1 MELRR
6 LPAFCNVF
14 WRVRSCS
21 VVLEEA
27 SAVTVLARGDVL
39 TAWSEEGGGGTEG
52 RSVGER
58 RKNFLR
64 MPKEPSESCGGEVKV
79 EGCEDTFGSLG

>member
-1 MELRR
+1 M
-6 LPAFCNVF
+6 A
-14 WRVRSCS
+14 WG
-21 VVLEEA
+21 
-27 SAVTVLARGDVL
+27 VTVLACGFVL
-39 TAWSEEGGGGTEG
+39 TVWSLEGGLGNEG

-79 EGCEDTFGSLG
+79 KGCENTFGSLG